1 MKRWNS
7 DKEKDIP
14 SQKNMS
20 HTRNTDAKGKFLK
33 NSSSVIMHIDDE
45 HDGVNNANEMMKMMV
60 STILMR

>member
-33 NSSSVIMHIDDE
+33 NSSSVIMQIDDE
-45 HDGVNNANEMMKMMV
+45 HEGVNNANEMKNMME
-60 STILMR
+60 STILIK